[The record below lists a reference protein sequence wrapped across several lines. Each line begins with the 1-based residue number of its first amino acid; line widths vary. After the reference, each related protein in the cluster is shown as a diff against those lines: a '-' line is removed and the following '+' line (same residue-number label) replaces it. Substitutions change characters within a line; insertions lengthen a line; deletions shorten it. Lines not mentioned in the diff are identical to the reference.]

1 MAAHPALGELVAQA
15 AIVAGLAPATIAL
28 ALVLAIARLEF
39 PTERAGVI
47 VSAIAVS
54 ATPLQWVTVADLA
67 AGRAATAE
75 VVLVLAPVAAHP
87 AWEVTAAV
95 VADLVA
101 AVCAVV
107 VCAAAGGAGG
117 KHHEH
122 SNSGQLDHFEFVL
135 AKTSR
140 NHRDSYSADHLG
152 ADSLNSCRRADDN
165 SGDS

>member
-1 MAAHPALGELVAQA
+1 LAAHPALGELVAQA

-101 AVCAVV
+101 AVCAGV
-107 VCAAAGGAGG
+107 VCVAEGGAGD

-122 SNSGQLDHFEFVL
+122 
-135 AKTSR
+135 
-140 NHRDSYSADHLG
+140 
-152 ADSLNSCRRADDN
+152 
-165 SGDS
+165 